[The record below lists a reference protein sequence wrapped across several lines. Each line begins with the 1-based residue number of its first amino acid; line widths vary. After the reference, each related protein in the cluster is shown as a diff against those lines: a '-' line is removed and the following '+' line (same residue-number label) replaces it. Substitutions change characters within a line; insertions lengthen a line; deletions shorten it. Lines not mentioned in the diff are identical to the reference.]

1 MKNVMWTVSKRA
13 ILAAWIAGAMVAP
26 ALAQDGSSASDP
38 KANAAKVDE
47 VVVTGVRASL
57 DRALGQK
64 RRADTIV
71 DGISSE
77 DIADF
82 PDGNISESLQR
93 IASVTITRN
102 NGEGELVSIRGLAP
116 QFTKVTLGGL
126 PVLAVAVSD
135 DGNVQNGRATN
146 FDVFP
151 SELFT
156 NALVYKTPSAEVSD
170 GGLAGTIDLDV
181 PRAFDFSG
189 RQIAA
194 SLAARHSSLGEET
207 NPQGT
212 LLFSDRFAD
221 DKIGVL
227 VQAAYAEDFLY
238 SGVSEGT
245 RWFNTFNFDLD
256 RNGTNEFTNV
266 EVGRLPRLM
275 EEHYDRERLGASAS
289 IQFRPTD
296 AFDFGIDVLFA
307 ESTKER
313 TRHQLALNLFGAF
326 TPTALTVDANNSAV
340 RGTFTGVGVRSGFDY
355 NTIETENLIV
365 GAHGDWRITETLN
378 LAGRL
383 SLSRANFDRNYYT
396 FNAEAA
402 GRTVSY
408 DFAADPRY
416 ALISS
421 SNLDFND
428 ASQFRMLPSIT
439 HQPIAYE
446 AVAQFGRLDLN
457 WDIQSPAF
465 SAMKF
470 GVEYNDQTHDR
481 DQFRGTYAVPAG
493 SILSLG
499 IGAPLRRDLF
509 PDDGPSGVTRGW
521 AAFDRDAA
529 LRVLTPANPKP
540 VVDPQLTY
548 EIEEAVT
555 SAYAQ
560 ADIDAMIGG
569 LSIGGNLGMRYSSTE
584 QSTEG
589 FATQGAVVRAVR
601 YERSYDDFLPSLN
614 LRADLSEDVV
624 LRLAASRSVTRANLT
639 DLAPSETVSAVN
651 PTVTRGNPEL
661 EPYRANQ
668 ADLSLEWYFAPEAVL
683 SAAIFYKS
691 IQGFVTTQAVT
702 GPYTPIFDPS
712 RAGNFLQ
719 TTPINGDDA
728 TVTGIELNFQQPLTF
743 LPTPF
748 DGFGVFANLTYS
760 DSEATSTSVVN
771 NATVSLSTTL
781 PGQSKYSYNLVGY
794 YEKGP
799 FSARLAYHYRDDFL
813 VLILGGVEQRFQ
825 EGGGNLDMSVSF
837 EPREGLNFF
846 FEGLNLTS
854 EDIYRY
860 DRTTSRNVSFADF
873 GSTFTAGV
881 RAKF

>member
-1 MKNVMWTVSKRA
+1 MWTASKRA
-13 ILAAWIAGAMVAP
+13 ILAVWIAGAAVVP
-26 ALAQDGSSASDP
+26 ALAQDGV
-38 KANAAKVDE
+38 AAGAQDQPSEVDE
-47 VVVTGVRASL
+47 IIVTGVRASL
-57 DRALGQK
+57 NRALGQK

-71 DGISSE
+71 DGISAE

-82 PDGNISESLQR
+82 PDSNISESLQR
-93 IASVTITRN
+93 IAGVTITRN

-156 NALVYKTPSAEVSD
+156 NALVYKTPSAELSD
-170 GGLAGTIDLDV
+170 GGLSGTVDLDV
-181 PRAFDFSG
+181 PRAFDLNG
-189 RQIAA
+189 RRIAA
-194 SLAARHSSLGEET
+194 SLAARHSSLGDET
-207 NPQGT
+207 RPQGT
-212 LLFSDRFAD
+212 LLFSDRFAQD
-221 DKIGVL
+221 RIGVL
-227 VQAAYAEDFLY
+227 VQVAYAEDFLY

-245 RWFNTFNFDLD
+245 RWSNTFNFDLD

-266 EVGRLPRLM
+266 EVSRLPRVM
-275 EEHYDRERLGASAS
+275 EEYYDRQRLGATAS
-289 IQFRPTD
+289 FQFRPTD
-296 AFDFGIDVLFA
+296 SVDFGVDVLFS

-326 TPTALTVDANNSAV
+326 TPTALAVDDNSSAV

-365 GAHGDWRITETLN
+365 GAHGEWRISDAVTLTS
-378 LAGRL
+378 RL
-383 SLSRANFDRNYYT
+383 SLSRANFDRDYYT

-402 GRTVSY
+402 ARTVSY
-408 DFAADPRY
+408 DFATDPRY

-428 ASQFRMLPSIT
+428 ASQFRMLPTIT

-446 AVAQFGRLDLN
+446 AVAQFGRIDLN
-457 WDIQSPAF
+457 WDVQGPAF
-465 SAMKF
+465 SALKF

-481 DQFRGTYAVPAG
+481 DQFRGTYAVPTG
-493 SILSLG
+493 SIQSLG
-499 IGAPLRRDLF
+499 IGAPVRRDLF
-509 PDDGPSGVTRGW
+509 PDDGPSGVSRGW

-529 LRVLTPANPKP
+529 LRILTPANPTP
-540 VVDPQLTY
+540 AVDPQLTY

-555 SAYAQ
+555 SAYVQ
-560 ADIDAMIGG
+560 ADIDAQIGS
-569 LSIGGNLGMRYSSTE
+569 LAIGGNVGLRYSRTE
-584 QSTEG
+584 QATDG
-589 FATQGAVVRAVR
+589 FATQGAVVRPVQYDR
-601 YERSYDDFLPSLN
+601 DYDDFLPSLN
-614 LRADLSEDVV
+614 LRADLSDNVV

-661 EPYRANQ
+661 DPYRANQ

-683 SAAIFYKS
+683 SAAVFYKS
-691 IQGFVTTQAVT
+691 IEGFVTTQAVT

-712 RAGNFLQ
+712 RAGDFLQ
-719 TTPINGDDA
+719 TTPVNGDDA
-728 TVTGIELNFQQPLTF
+728 TVTGVEVSYQQPLTF
-743 LPTPF
+743 LPAPF

-760 DSEATSTSVVN
+760 DSESTSTSVVN
-771 NATVSLSTTL
+771 NATVALTTTL

-813 VLILGGVEQRFQ
+813 VLILGGIEQRFQ
-825 EGGGNLDMSVSF
+825 EGGGNLDMSASL
-837 EPREGLNFF
+837 EPREGLTLFV
-846 FEGLNLTS
+846 EGLNLTS

-860 DRTTSRNVSFADF
+860 DRTQSRNVSFADF
-873 GSTFTAGV
+873 GPTYTAGHRV
-881 RAKF
+881 KF

>member
-1 MKNVMWTVSKRA
+1 MRNVMWTASRRA
-13 ILAAWIAGAMVAP
+13 ILAALIAGAAGSS
-26 ALAQDGSSASDP
+26 ALAQDAATAQDQSSE
-38 KANAAKVDE
+38 VDE
-47 VVVTGVRASL
+47 IVVTGIRASL

-64 RRADTIV
+64 HRADTIV
-71 DGISSE
+71 DGISAE

-82 PDGNISESLQR
+82 PDSNISESLQR
-93 IASVTITRN
+93 IAGLTITRN

-151 SELFT
+151 SELFA
-156 NALVYKTPSAEVSD
+156 NALVYKTPSAELSD
-170 GGLAGTIDLDV
+170 GGLSGTVDLDV
-181 PRAFDFSG
+181 PRAFDFDG
-189 RQIAA
+189 RRIVA
-194 SLAARHSSLGEET
+194 SVAARHSSLGDET
-207 NPQGT
+207 RPQGT
-212 LLFSDRFAD
+212 LLVSDRFAD
-221 DKIGVL
+221 DRIGVL

-245 RWFNTFNFDLD
+245 RWSNTFNFDLD

-266 EVGRLPRLM
+266 EVARLPRLM
-275 EEHYDRERLGASAS
+275 EEYYDRERLGATVSV
-289 IQFRPTD
+289 QFRPTD
-296 AFDFGIDVLFA
+296 FFDFGVDVLFS

-365 GAHGDWRITETLN
+365 GGHGDWRINDALD
-378 LAGRL
+378 LSSRF
-383 SLSRANFDRNYYT
+383 SLSRASFDRDYYT
-396 FNAEAA
+396 FNAEAV

-408 DFAADPRY
+408 DFAADARY

-428 ASQFRMLPSIT
+428 ASQFRMLPTIT

-446 AVAQFGRLDLN
+446 AVAQFGRIDLD
-457 WDIQSPAF
+457 WDIQNPTF
-465 SAMKF
+465 STLKF

-493 SILSLG
+493 SIESLG

-509 PDDGPSGVTRGW
+509 PDDGPSGVVRGW

-529 LRVLTPANPKP
+529 LRVLTPANPTP
-540 VVDPQLTY
+540 AVDPQLTY

-555 SAYAQ
+555 SVYAQ
-560 ADIDAMIGG
+560 ADIDTRVAG
-569 LSIGGNLGMRYSSTE
+569 LSIGGNVGLRYSRTE
-584 QSTEG
+584 QSTDG
-589 FATQGAVVRAVR
+589 FVTQGAVVRPVR
-601 YERSYDDFLPSLN
+601 YERDYDDVLPSLN
-614 LRADLSEDVV
+614 LRADLGDEIV
-624 LRLAASRSVTRANLT
+624 LRLAASRSVTRANLS

-661 EPYRANQ
+661 DPYRANQ

-683 SAAIFYKS
+683 SAAVFYKS
-691 IQGFVTTQAVT
+691 IEGFITTQAVT

-712 RAGNFLQ
+712 RAGDFLQ
-719 TTPINGDDA
+719 TTPVNGDDA
-728 TVTGIELNFQQPLTF
+728 TVTGLELSYQQPLTF

-771 NATVSLSTTL
+771 NATVSLTTSL

-825 EGGGNLDMSVSF
+825 EGGGNLDMSASF
-837 EPREGLNFF
+837 EPREGLTLFV
-846 FEGLNLTS
+846 EGLNLTS

-860 DRTTSRNVSFADF
+860 DRTPSRNVSFADF
-873 GSTFTAGV
+873 GSTYTVGL